1 MKAIQVAQFGGPEVL
16 RYREAPDPV
25 PAAGEALVRV
35 EAIGVNYADITSRRG
50 LYKPALPWIPGNE
63 AAGVVLA
70 TRGDG
75 GTKDG
80 GVKAGGVKVGDRV
93 AWATAPAGLGLR
105 HLSAGDSAPRDTVAS
120 TYAELATAPLS
131 RLVPLPPEISF
142 ETGAAVMMHGL
153 TAHYLARS
161 VCRIEPGDRVL
172 VHAGAGG
179 VGLMLIQML
188 KNIGATVYA
197 TVSSQD
203 KAAAAK
209 EMGSDHVIL
218 YTRDDFAAVVAE
230 LTGDEGVRA
239 VFDSVG
245 QATFE
250 RSLRSLAACGY
261 LILYGQASGPV
272 PPFDVARLNI
282 GSYFLTRPSI
292 AHYTRTRDQL
302 LARAA
307 DVFGALADGTLRS
320 RIHAVYPLERAADAH
335 RVLEGREVIGKVILR
350 PRT

>member
-1 MKAIQVAQFGGPEVL
+1 MKAIQVTRFGGPQVL
-16 RYREAPDPV
+16 RYREVPDPV

-50 LYKPALPWIPGNE
+50 LYRPALPWIPGNE

-75 GTKDG
+75 D
-80 GVKAGGVKVGDRV
+80 VKPGDRV

-105 HLSAGDSAPRDTVAS
+105 HMSEAGGSAPRDTVAS
-120 TYAELATAPLS
+120 TYAGLATAPLS

-142 ETGAAVMMHGL
+142 ETGAAVVMHGL
-153 TAHYLARS
+153 TAHYLAHS

-203 KAAAAK
+203 KATAAK
-209 EMGSDHVIL
+209 EMGGDHVIL

-250 RSLRSLAACGY
+250 RSFLSLAACGY

-272 PPFDVARLNI
+272 PPFDVARLNT

-307 DVFGALADGTLRS
+307 DVFGALAGGTLRS
-320 RIHAVYPLERAADAH
+320 RIHAVCPLERAADAH